1 MMKKRIVSTILALCL
16 LLPALPVSARA
27 EEPDGSTPGERGKS
41 LAELFQEDGTI
52 KLSGIAD
59 ASETLVVPAGKTVV
73 LDLNGYIVNST
84 ASPAIRVEGKLTV
97 KDSTFLNPPTIDTDN
112 NVTYTSGSI
121 NTGDARRHAVIVR
134 SGEFKLENGA
144 IKAGN
149 NGIRVEGGKAVIS
162 GGYVEATEAAVAV
175 FGPDTSLT
183 IDGGVLLSKDN
194 AVVSGHGL
202 PEYKGTTITMNNGT
216 LIGRIKTRGYIAC
229 GIYHP
234 QGGELIV
241 NGGKIIA
248 EDGVGI
254 LMRGGNAFINTSV
267 VEPSTH
273 ITATGSGVGKVG
285 DAEQQIKAGKE
296 IVLDQ
301 KSGYY
306 DVQDMSVT
314 VSMRREYEPVT
325 YCRDGA
331 FAVTLKSGGPEF
343 TVVTTNEHGK
353 LIRLP
358 TPTEEGPDFLGW
370 FIEKESGG
378 KTQVT
383 TETVFTEDTTIWPY
397 WKIPGET
404 TKCVVHFDLNYD
416 TDVPNPED
424 MTAVCGETTGWSMGE
439 PKHDRNN
446 EYKFIG
452 WYKEP
457 QCVNPWDFEKDIVKG
472 ETTLYAKWEKV
483 IFNVVFYGN
492 GGLIRTDAGKPQT
505 SLISGN
511 ASDVKATTATWE
523 GCTFLGWY
531 DDPENGEKYEPD
543 QSYVLKKDTYLY
555 AHWEGEPTAP
565 AQYTVTIDR
574 NYDGAPEPE
583 RKDCVKVGD
592 KVNDLGEPDRPRG
605 QHTFL
610 GWYKDAEF
618 KEPWNFDTDTVTAD
632 VFLYAKWEDS
642 KAPTVPSEF
651 SVTFDLNYESAPA
664 SVVVSGIK
672 DGSTVTEPEVPTR
685 TGYTFGDWY
694 KEAACENAWDFDND
708 TVTGNI
714 TLYAKWED
722 STVDSEKFTVT
733 FDSQD
738 GSAVDSQEIEK
749 DGKVREPSQPTRTG
763 YTFGGWYREA
773 ACETAWDFD
782 NDTVTEDITL
792 YAKWTERSGGDTEE
806 DKTYTITF
814 KLEYAGA
821 EDVIKTTGKDGKLTD
836 WPADPTREGYTF
848 DGWYTASTGGEKAPD
863 AFSSDTTLYA
873 HWTKDDDPDETRY
886 RIYTPGSVSG
896 GSYDVS
902 RSSATQ
908 GTRITIEFTPRSGYD
923 LDYLTVTNRS
933 TGEDVPLTERY
944 SDEYYF
950 TMPDSSVD
958 VDIAFSR
965 ERPGNVYFDLV
976 PPQAKPGPTA
986 WYYMN
991 RHIYHVTDGMVPDS
1005 TPITRDMLISV
1016 LYNLT
1021 DESLLNVPGAIGSE
1035 TNNAHAWAVSSGVM
1049 PDIYASGL
1057 WGMDKSLSRE
1067 QLALMVF
1074 QYAGYRGHSTYQGVE
1089 LSHYA
1094 DSRQLRA
1101 IAQDAMSWS
1110 LATGL
1115 LSPVSGTT
1123 ISPKG
1128 TITCGQTGELFY
1140 RYQTT
1145 IA

>member
-27 EEPDGSTPGERGKS
+27 EEPAGSTPGERGKS

-52 KLSGIAD
+52 ELSGD
-59 ASETLVVPAGKTVV
+59 ETVSETLVVPAGKTVV
-73 LDLNGYIVNST
+73 LDLKGFTINST
-84 ASPAIRVEGKLTV
+84 ASPAIKVAGRLTV
-97 KDSTFLNPPTIDTDN
+97 KDSTAGDPPLVDDKN
-112 NVTYTSGSI
+112 AVTYNSGRLICSSDGI
-121 NTGDARRHAVIVR
+121 HAQEGGTVDFLSGKVESNRIGIAAIGNKTGTGDPVR
-134 SGEFKLENGA
+134 SSVN
-144 IKAGN
+144 IQN
-149 NGIRVEGGKAVIS
+149 
-162 GGYVEATEAAVAV
+162 GYVEAVETAVAV
-175 FGPDTSLT
+175 HGSGAWLNVT
-183 IDGGVLLSKDN
+183 GGVLLSKDN
-194 AVVSGHGL
+194 AVIAGNGTNNYGGTSIAMHG
-202 PEYKGTTITMNNGT
+202 GT
-216 LIGRIKTRGYIAC
+216 LIGKITTPGYIPC

-234 QGGELIV
+234 QDGELMVGGGEIRAD
-241 NGGKIIA
+241 G
-248 EDGVGI
+248 GVGI
-254 LMRGGNAFINTSV
+254 LMRGGIAYIEKDV
-267 VEPSTH
+267 K
-273 ITATGSGVGKVG
+273 ITATGSGSGKVG
-285 DAEQQIKAGKE
+285 YAEQGIEAGKQ
-296 IVLDQ
+296 IALDQ

-306 DVQDMSVT
+306 DGNNI
-314 VSMRREYEPVT
+314 RI
-325 YCRDGA
+325 
-331 FAVTLKSGGPEF
+331 
-343 TVVTTNEHGK
+343 VVTNSEDDDRVPAAYCSDGYS
-353 LIRLP
+353 IQAEE
-358 TPTEEGPDFLGW
+358 EEGFVRYYVKPTDSP
-370 FIEKESGG
+370 E
-378 KTQVT
+378 
-383 TETVFTEDTTIWPY
+383 
-397 WKIPGET
+397 
-404 TKCVVHFDLNYD
+404 KCVVHFDLNYD
-416 TDVPNPED
+416 TDLKNPADQE
-424 MTAVCGETTGWSMGE
+424 AVCGETLLKMGR
-439 PKHDRNN
+439 PTCDRGDK
-446 EYKFIG
+446 EYDFLG

-457 QCVNPWDFEKDIVKG
+457 ECINKWDFDIDKV
-472 ETTLYAKWEKV
+472 ERDTTLYAKWKKTRIDV
-483 IFNVVFYGN
+483 IFYAN
-492 GGLIRTDAGKPQT
+492 GGLIKNASENQT
-505 SLISGN
+505 STIHKN
-511 ASDVKATTATWE
+511 AAGVKLTTIAEWAGHE
-523 GCTFLGWY
+523 FLGWF
-531 DDPENGEKYEPD
+531 DDPVNGVKYESG
-543 QSYVLKKDTYLY
+543 QSCDFKKDTYLY
-555 AHWEGEPTAP
+555 AHWAGEPTAD
-565 AQYTVTIDR
+565 ALYTVTIDR
-574 NYDGAPEPE
+574 NYDGAPDPTY
-583 RKDCVKVGD
+583 RYGVKVGG
-592 KVNDLGEPDRPRG
+592 KVEKPADPARPRG
-605 QHTFL
+605 HHTFL

-642 KAPTVPSEF
+642 KAPVVTEKF
-651 SVTFDLNYESAPA
+651 TVTFDSQ
-664 SVVVSGIK
+664 
-672 DGSTVTEPEVPTR
+672 DGSAVDSQEIEKGGKATKPDDPAKD
-685 TGYTFGDWY
+685 GYTFGGWY
-694 KEAACENAWDFDND
+694 REAACENAWDFDND

-773 ACETAWDFD
+773 ACETAWDLD

-836 WPADPTREGYTF
+836 WPADPTREGYSF

-991 RHIYHVTDGMVPDS
+991 RHIYHITDGMVPDS

-1074 QYAGYRGHSTYQGVE
+1074 QYARYRGHSTYQGVE

-1094 DSRQLRA
+1094 DSRQLRT